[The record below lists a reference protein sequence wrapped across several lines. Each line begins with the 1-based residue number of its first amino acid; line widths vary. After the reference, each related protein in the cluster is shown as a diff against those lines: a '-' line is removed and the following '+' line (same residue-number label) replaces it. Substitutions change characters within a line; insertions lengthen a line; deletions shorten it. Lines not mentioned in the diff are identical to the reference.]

1 MSIFTYSLFTL
12 HYSLFTTDP
21 MSIFGKVIV
30 NSEYYSKL
38 LIKYAQYFAHPIA
51 KIKKGSIMGLVKAEK
66 T

>member
-1 MSIFTYSLFTL
+1 
-12 HYSLFTTDP
+12 

-30 NSEYYSKL
+30 NSVYFSKL
-38 LIKYAQYFAHPIA
+38 LIKCEQYFAHPIA